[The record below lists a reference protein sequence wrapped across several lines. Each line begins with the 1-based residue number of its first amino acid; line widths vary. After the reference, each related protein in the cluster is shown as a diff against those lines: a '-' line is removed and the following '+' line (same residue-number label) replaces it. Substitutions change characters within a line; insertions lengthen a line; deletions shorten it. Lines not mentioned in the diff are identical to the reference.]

1 MDSKWEEIRVSMPEQ
16 IFDAIKAEMAW
27 PIGIMVFGADC
38 DLKSEVLDVIMRELQ
53 SLARYYTS
61 VPDTATLVGAVRRH
75 SAVVVVMNAEES
87 AMHGLRHELVK
98 VMRNAGAVSV
108 VGIYVKADKVS
119 VRPLMSNPEKAE
131 LNKQVTAIERSN
143 PTADGLDRMI
153 VVTGAQKL

>member
-1 MDSKWEEIRVSMPEQ
+1 MPEQ
-16 IFDAIKAEMAW
+16 IFDVIKAEMAW
-27 PIGIMVFGADC
+27 PVGIVIFGADC
-38 DLKSEVLDVIMRELQ
+38 DLKDEVLDVIMRELQ
-53 SLARYYTS
+53 GLARYYTS

-75 SAVVVVMNAEES
+75 SVVVVAMNAEES

-108 VGIYVKADKVS
+108 VGIYARASRVP
-119 VRPLMSNPEKAE
+119 VRPLMSE
-131 LNKQVTAIERSN
+131 LDKMKLNAQIVAIERSN